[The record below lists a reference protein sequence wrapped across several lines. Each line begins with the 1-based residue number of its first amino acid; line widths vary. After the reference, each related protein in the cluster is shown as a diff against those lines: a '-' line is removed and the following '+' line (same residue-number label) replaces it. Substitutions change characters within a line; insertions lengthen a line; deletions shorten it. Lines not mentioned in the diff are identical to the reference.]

1 MPIVTLSSKGQLVI
15 PKEIREALGVKPG
28 KKVFFKMVKDHLVEN
43 LLSSK
48 ETEPLMNDINIG
60 ETFYILARERG
71 LDKAEYF
78 INAILPNLPIIKIG
92 NAFDEVIQAAKIKA
106 QYPISYA
113 DCFAVATAIR
123 EKAVIITGDPDFK
136 HVEKIVEIDWL

>member
-1 MPIVTLSSKGQLVI
+1 MKRKSLIDSF
-15 PKEIREALGVKPG
+15 ALLAYLKQENNYT
-28 KKVFFKMVKDHLVEN
+28 KVAN

-48 ETEPLMNDINIG
+48 ENQLLMNEINIG

-78 INAILPNLPIIKIG
+78 INAVLPNLPITKIG
-92 NAFDEVIQAAKIKA
+92 NTLPEVIDAAKIKA

-123 EKAVIITGDPDFK
+123 ERAVIITGDPDFK
-136 HVEKIVEIDWL
+136 FVEKLVKIDWL

>member
-1 MPIVTLSSKGQLVI
+1 VKQKSLIDSF
-15 PKEIREALGVKPG
+15 ALLAYLKQESNYQ
-28 KKVFFKMVKDHLVEN
+28 KVED

-48 ETEPLMNDINIG
+48 ETQLLMNDINIG

-71 LDKAEYF
+71 LDQAEYF
-78 INAILPNLPIIKIG
+78 ISAILPNLPITKIG
-92 NAFDEVIQAAKIKA
+92 NTLTEVIDAAKIKA

-113 DCFAVATAIR
+113 DCFAVATALR

-136 HVEKIVEIDWL
+136 QVEKIVTIDWL

>member
-1 MPIVTLSSKGQLVI
+1 MKQKSLIDSF
-15 PKEIREALGVKPG
+15 ALLAYLKQESNYQ
-28 KKVFFKMVKDHLVEN
+28 KVED

-48 ETEPLMNDINIG
+48 ETQLLMNDINIG

-71 LDKAEYF
+71 LDQAEYF
-78 INAILPNLPIIKIG
+78 ISAILPNLPITKIG
-92 NAFDEVIQAAKIKA
+92 NTLTEVIDAAKIKA

-123 EKAVIITGDPDFK
+123 EKAVVITGDPDFK

>member
-1 MPIVTLSSKGQLVI
+1 MKRKSLIDSY
-15 PKEIREALGVKPG
+15 ALLAYLKQENNYR
-28 KKVFFKMVKDHLVEN
+28 KVEN

-48 ETEPLMNDINIG
+48 ETQPLMNYINIG

>member
-1 MPIVTLSSKGQLVI
+1 MKKKSLIDSY
-15 PKEIREALGVKPG
+15 ALLAYLKQESNY
-28 KKVFFKMVKDHLVEN
+28 KKVEDL
-43 LLSSK
+43 LLSQ
-48 ETEPLMNDINIG
+48 ETQLLMNDMNIG

-71 LDKAEYF
+71 LDQADYF
-78 INAILPNLPIIKIG
+78 INAILPNLPITKIG
-92 NAFDEVIQAAKIKA
+92 NTLTEVIDAAKIKA

-123 EKAVIITGDPDFK
+123 EKAVVITGDPDFK

>member
-1 MPIVTLSSKGQLVI
+1 MKRKSLIDSY
-15 PKEIREALGVKPG
+15 ALLAYLKQENNYR
-28 KKVFFKMVKDHLVEN
+28 KVEN

-48 ETEPLMNDINIG
+48 ETQPLMNDINIG

-71 LDKAEYF
+71 LEKAEYF
-78 INAILPNLPIIKIG
+78 INAILPSLPIIKIG
-92 NAFDEVIQAAKIKA
+92 NAFSEVMHAAKIKA

>member
-1 MPIVTLSSKGQLVI
+1 
-15 PKEIREALGVKPG
+15 
-28 KKVFFKMVKDHLVEN
+28 VEN

-48 ETEPLMNDINIG
+48 EIQLLMNDINIG

-78 INAILPNLPIIKIG
+78 INAILPNLPITKIG
-92 NAFDEVIQAAKIKA
+92 NTLTEVIEAAKIKA

-113 DCFAVATAIR
+113 DSFAVATAIR
-123 EKAVIITGDPDFK
+123 EKAAIITGDPDFK
-136 HVEKIVEIDWL
+136 HVEKIVKIDWL

>member
-1 MPIVTLSSKGQLVI
+1 MKRKSLIDSFALLAYLK
-15 PKEIREALGVKPG
+15 RENNYA
-28 KKVFFKMVKDHLVEN
+28 KVAH
-43 LLSSK
+43 LLSS
-48 ETEPLMNDINIG
+48 EEDQLLMNDINIG

-78 INAILPNLPIIKIG
+78 INAVLPNLPITKIG
-92 NAFDEVIQAAKIKA
+92 NTLMEVIDAAKIKA

-123 EKAVIITGDPDFK
+123 ERAVIITGDPDFK
-136 HVEKIVEIDWL
+136 FVEKKVKIDWL

>member
-1 MPIVTLSSKGQLVI
+1 MKRKNLIDSY
-15 PKEIREALGVKPG
+15 ALLAYLKQENNYR
-28 KKVFFKMVKDHLVEN
+28 KVEN

-48 ETEPLMNDINIG
+48 ESELLMNDINIG
-60 ETFYILARERG
+60 ETFYILTRERG

-92 NAFDEVIQAAKIKA
+92 NAFSDVMQAAKIKA

>member
-1 MPIVTLSSKGQLVI
+1 MKKKSVI
-15 PKEIREALGVKPG
+15 DSFALLAYLKQESNYQ
-28 KKVFFKMVKDHLVEN
+28 KVEN

-48 ETEPLMNDINIG
+48 ETQLLMNDINIG
-60 ETFYILARERG
+60 ETFYVLARERG

-78 INAILPNLPIIKIG
+78 INAILPNLPITKIG
-92 NAFDEVIQAAKIKA
+92 NPLAEVIDAAKIKA
-106 QYPISYA
+106 QYPVSYA

-136 HVEKIVEIDWL
+136 HVEKIVKIDWL

>member
-1 MPIVTLSSKGQLVI
+1 VKKKGLI
-15 PKEIREALGVKPG
+15 DSYALLAYLKRESNY
-28 KKVFFKMVKDHLVEN
+28 KKVEDL
-43 LLSSK
+43 LLSQ
-48 ETEPLMNDINIG
+48 ETQVLMNDMNIG

-71 LDKAEYF
+71 LDQADYF
-78 INAILPNLPIIKIG
+78 INAILPNLPITKVG
-92 NAFDEVIQAAKIKA
+92 NILTEVIDAAKIKA

-123 EKAVIITGDPDFK
+123 EKAVVITGDPDFK

>member
-1 MPIVTLSSKGQLVI
+1 MKKKSLIDSY
-15 PKEIREALGVKPG
+15 ALLAYLKQESNYQ
-28 KKVFFKMVKDHLVEN
+28 KVED

-48 ETEPLMNDINIG
+48 ETQLLMNDINIG

-78 INAILPNLPIIKIG
+78 INAILPSFPIIKIG
-92 NAFDEVIQAAKIKA
+92 NAFAEVIQAAKIKA

-113 DCFAVATAIR
+113 DCFVVATAIR
-123 EKAVIITGDPDFK
+123 EKAVVITGDPDFK

>member
-1 MPIVTLSSKGQLVI
+1 MKRKSLIDSY
-15 PKEIREALGVKPG
+15 ALLAYLKQENNYR
-28 KKVFFKMVKDHLVEN
+28 KVEN

-48 ETEPLMNDINIG
+48 ETQSLMNDINIG
-60 ETFYILARERG
+60 ETFYILAKERG

-92 NAFDEVIQAAKIKA
+92 NAFSEVMQAAKIKA

>member
-1 MPIVTLSSKGQLVI
+1 VKKKCLIDSYALLAYLKQESNY
-15 PKEIREALGVKPG
+15 PK
-28 KKVFFKMVKDHLVEN
+28 VED

-48 ETEPLMNDINIG
+48 ETHLLMNDINIG

-71 LDKAEYF
+71 LDQAEYF
-78 INAILPNLPIIKIG
+78 INAILPNLPIAKIG
-92 NAFDEVIQAAKIKA
+92 NTLTEVIDAAKIKA

-123 EKAVIITGDPDFK
+123 EKAFIVTGDPDFK
-136 HVEKIVEIDWL
+136 RVEKIVPIDWL

>member
-1 MPIVTLSSKGQLVI
+1 VKKKSLIDSF
-15 PKEIREALGVKPG
+15 ALLAYLKQESNYQ
-28 KKVFFKMVKDHLVEN
+28 KVKDF
-43 LLSSK
+43 LSSK
-48 ETEPLMNDINIG
+48 ETHLLMNDINIG

-71 LDKAEYF
+71 LNQAEYF
-78 INAILPNLPIIKIG
+78 INAILPNLPITKIG
-92 NAFDEVIQAAKIKA
+92 NTLTEVIDAAKIKA

-123 EKAVIITGDPDFK
+123 ERAVIITGDPDFK

>member
-1 MPIVTLSSKGQLVI
+1 MKRKSLIDSY
-15 PKEIREALGVKPG
+15 ALLAYLKQENNYR
-28 KKVFFKMVKDHLVEN
+28 KVEN

-48 ETEPLMNDINIG
+48 ETQPLMNDINIG

-71 LDKAEYF
+71 LDKTEYF

-92 NAFDEVIQAAKIKA
+92 NAFSEVMQAAKIKA